1 MGQCQFSY
9 KLKEPA
15 AVLLAQIRQL
25 AEEYRGEFQG
35 NEESG
40 QIRLTL
46 LIGTIEGEYNVTGD
60 QLLLTITKKPFLVG
74 CGTIDATIRQYL
86 PVLA

>member
-9 KLKEPA
+9 QLKEPA

-25 AEEYRGEFQG
+25 AEEYQGEIQG

-46 LIGTIEGEYNVTGD
+46 LIGTIEGEYKVTGD
-60 QLLLTITKKPFLVG
+60 QLQLTITKKPFLVG
-74 CGTIDATIRQYL
+74 CGMIDATIRQYL